1 MGLFDK
7 LKKKAET
14 NEDQLFVF
22 DKEEDCFVATIN
34 SIRFECD
41 DLEEID
47 ENHVKELAEAYPEK
61 LQKIAEHM
69 MDDIEE
75 FYGELAIEELIEAL
89 GAPIIRVG
97 GGVTGVITYVEHTLD
112 DCHIIDV
119 YFGGIFDPLAEVAID
134 G

>member
-7 LKKKAET
+7 LKKNPEANK
-14 NEDQLFVF
+14 DQLFLF

-41 DLEEID
+41 NLEEIT
-47 ENHVKELAEAYPEK
+47 EEYVKELADTYASK
-61 LQKIAEHM
+61 LEVIAEHM
-69 MDDIEE
+69 MEDIKE
-75 FYGELAIEELIEAL
+75 FYEEISVEGLIEAL
-89 GAPIIRVG
+89 GAPIIRPDV
-97 GGVTGVITYVEHTLD
+97 GVITYVEHSLD

-119 YFGGIFDPLAEVAID
+119 EFDGVFDPLTYVTID

>member
-7 LKKKAET
+7 LKKNPEANK
-14 NEDQLFVF
+14 DQLFLF

-41 DLEEID
+41 NLEEIT
-47 ENHVKELAEAYPEK
+47 EEYVKELADTYASK
-61 LQKIAEHM
+61 LEVIAEHM
-69 MDDIEE
+69 MEDIKE
-75 FYGELAIEELIEAL
+75 FYEEISVEELIEAL
-89 GAPIIRVG
+89 GAPIIRPDV
-97 GGVTGVITYVEHTLD
+97 GVITYVEHSLD

-119 YFGGIFDPLAEVAID
+119 EFDGVFDPLTYVTID